1 MEGITYNRWLIPF
14 NVLFFISTTYWL
26 RYDEYILYVK
36 KNKKKFVIRSVIA
49 TTLILLLIF
58 GFQFAQKDEIKE
70 FALPREFI
78 ILMLMLQFQMEIGL
92 FFKVMFFPIVFLFHR
107 LIMAI
112 DVKCCRGKCY
122 KWRSISEDLEVDA
135 EQKHRQFYLSNYAS
149 ACNMKI
155 AKAFYPIK

>member
-49 TTLILLLIF
+49 TTLILLLII

-78 ILMLMLQFQMEIGL
+78 ILMLMLQF
-92 FFKVMFFPIVFLFHR
+92 
-107 LIMAI
+107 
-112 DVKCCRGKCY
+112 
-122 KWRSISEDLEVDA
+122 
-135 EQKHRQFYLSNYAS
+135 
-149 ACNMKI
+149 
-155 AKAFYPIK
+155 